1 MVYTLFYLPLYHC
14 TVFTAGAAVF
24 LDLACRPV
32 RFTAH
37 VTEQSVAGYRSRF
50 LRFKFVQ
57 LRRGW
62 CRPDVL
68 LRENV
73 LSYCPVAVIAFF

>member
-1 MVYTLFYLPLYHC
+1 MVYTLFYLPLYDC
-14 TVFTAGAAVF
+14 TGA
-24 LDLACRPV
+24 DLQQVQLVCRPV

-50 LRFKFVQ
+50 LHFKFVQ